1 MSISEKTTSIFGFLF
16 VVIVVASLPFVL
28 PLSQDSLPHQE
39 QSTIQTHLCGG
50 HPNTPEWILVC
61 GCLRFIFTG
70 KKIK

>member
-50 HPNTPEWILVC
+50 HPNTPE
-61 GCLRFIFTG
+61 
-70 KKIK
+70 